1 MSKLTDRFLQE
12 AEEKKVKFSSR
23 VAERKLKDKEGN
35 EIPHEQL
42 ILQTALRVDEEKIVP
57 SSIFIHDTDKMDY
70 VNYQITYNRIGLVT
84 DRNELPNILEK
95 INELNSM
102 KSGYYHFAI
111 SPDGELH
118 MRNLGILGDDPV
130 PTLNTFL
137 HGGRILR
144 AIIPELEKVEG
155 LDMSN
160 NLD

>member
-1 MSKLTDRFLQE
+1 MSKITDRFLQE
-12 AEEKKVKFSSR
+12 AEKKKLEFSSR
-23 VAERKLKDKEGN
+23 VVERTLKDKEGN

-42 ILQTALRVDEEKIVP
+42 ILQTALRVNEEKVVP
-57 SSIFIHDTDKMDY
+57 CSLFIHDTDKMDY

-84 DRNELPNILEK
+84 DRNELPKILEK

-111 SPDGELH
+111 NPDGELH
-118 MRNLGILGDDPV
+118 MRNLGILGIDPL
-130 PTLNTFL
+130 PTLNTFM

-144 AIIPELEKVEG
+144 SIMPELQGIKG
-155 LDMSN
+155 LDLST